1 MGPLLE
7 VRWIWS
13 WSWSWIDS
21 GTRGRWHQWTLDFWL
36 DFWYWATLGWV
47 DWLSLTCEENYRV
60 NIDKYFCNLYQLWN
74 YHHGPVL
81 VAYLHGRDIQFSCV
95 PAAVLS
101 QRGFSL
107 PTWEQSTLTCKAG
120 TSDSLAFLYY
130 LKFSEHTFGL
140 IGQYSCLHN
149 QILLTAGSSGLH
161 FSSWNLI
168 FPNSIIEII
177 ILLFSLPRFLS
188 KFSRLATL

>member
-95 PAAVLS
+95 P
-101 QRGFSL
+101 QRSACETYLGMEASS
-107 PTWEQSTLTCKAG
+107 E
-120 TSDSLAFLYY
+120 Y
-130 LKFSEHTFGL
+130 LKMKYIHMLDTVVKQDSALVMLWDNIRTITDKTF
-140 IGQYSCLHN
+140 ITSWYVSIYSA
-149 QILLTAGSSGLH
+149 ILLSG
-161 FSSWNLI
+161 FKYCFNY
-168 FPNSIIEII
+168 
-177 ILLFSLPRFLS
+177 
-188 KFSRLATL
+188 